1 MAPKPLPP
9 DQIKPLPTTIG
20 IEEGRGGARPHPK
33 GKGPIQEDAAGR
45 DGAQLAARRA

>member
-20 IEEGRGGARPHPK
+20 IPEGGGGADR
-33 GKGPIQEDAAGR
+33 
-45 DGAQLAARRA
+45 

>member
-20 IEEGRGGARPHPK
+20 IEEGRGGARPHPAPPSNGSAK
-33 GKGPIQEDAAGR
+33 
-45 DGAQLAARRA
+45 